1 MVRRRIGGAVLVVA
15 ASLASL
21 AGVACTASTS
31 AKVAGNDSNTGGS
44 PDGSVSSD
52 DSIGST
58 ESQDASDEG
67 ADAGSSC
74 QTGGLPT
81 DTYVAGLQKIGKVAS
96 GDPSDAGSFA
106 GLTFTLESNEIGD
119 AASPPAEPY
128 TNAFTLKLTDPS
140 GAPVTDATVLLPTN
154 DQAVGWPWSKDPWM
168 PLHGHGSSITPT
180 ITNNMDGTYTLS
192 VYFFM
197 PGLWRIY
204 IVAETEAGAPQS
216 AMYSFCLQ

>member
-1 MVRRRIGGAVLVVA
+1 MVKRRIGGAVLVLA

-21 AGVACTASTS
+21 AGVACTASTAATDS
-31 AKVAGNDSNTGGS
+31 GNGTGGNPDSSVS
-44 PDGSVSSD
+44 PDDSV
-52 DSIGST
+52 GPT
-58 ESQDASDEG
+58 QGQDASDPN

-74 QTGGLPT
+74 QTGGLAT
-81 DTYVAGLQKIGKVAS
+81 DTYVAGLQKVGKPAS
-96 GDPSDAGSFA
+96 GDSTDAGFA
-106 GLTFTLESNEIGD
+106 ALTFTLEGNEIGD

-140 GAPVTDATVLLPTN
+140 GAPVTDATVLLPIS
-154 DQAVGWPWSKDPWM
+154 DQALGWPFSKDPWM
-168 PLHGHGSSITPT
+168 PLHGHGASIQPT

-197 PGLWRIY
+197 PGLWQIY

-216 AMYSFCLQ
+216 AMYSFCLP